1 VSPAP
6 TTAAQRTKR
15 LHLLDAAEIA
25 ALYDRPHFTDEER
38 ADYFAL
44 TPTEMAHMQTFT
56 AGAVQV
62 AEEANEER
70 RYGGSGGRRHGC
82 SVLPRSRA
90 FDHPAAARIV
100 ETGGAGCTPAG
111 P

>member
-25 ALYDRPHFTDEER
+25 ALYDPPHFTDEER

-44 TPTEMAHMQTFT
+44 TPTETTLTQTFT
-56 AGAVQV
+56 DGAVQ
-62 AEEANEER
+62 AFF
-70 RYGGSGGRRHGC
+70 
-82 SVLPRSRA
+82 VLR
-90 FDHPAAARIV
+90 
-100 ETGGAGCTPAG
+100 
-111 P
+111 